1 MSVYLSGSEHMGVV
15 KFFQFWCVF
24 EIFQNKILE
33 KRNSMHYDVVVRYT
47 HLKYTE
53 KQIEIIALKRASVQF
68 SSITQSCSILC
79 DPMDCEAPQASLSIT
94 TPEAY
99 SNSCPLSRW
108 CHPAISSSVVP
119 FSCPQSLPA
128 SGSFQMS
135 QFFTSGDQSIGVLAS
150 ASVLPTN
157 IQDWS
162 PLGWIGWI
170 SLQSKGLSRVFS
182 TPQIKSLSSLV
193 SDVKFCRSHWH

>member
-68 SSITQSCSILC
+68 SSVQS
-79 DPMDCEAPQASLSIT
+79 
-94 TPEAY
+94 
-99 SNSCPLSRW
+99 
-108 CHPAISSSVVP
+108 
-119 FSCPQSLPA
+119 
-128 SGSFQMS
+128 
-135 QFFTSGDQSIGVLAS
+135 
-150 ASVLPTN
+150 
-157 IQDWS
+157 
-162 PLGWIGWI
+162 
-170 SLQSKGLSRVFS
+170 LSRVQFFV
-182 TPQIKSLSSLV
+182 TPWTVKHPRPPCPSPLLKLTQTHVHWVGDAIQPSHPLLSPSPALNPSQHQGLFKWV
-193 SDVKFCRSHWH
+193 SSSHQVTKVLEF